1 MSSPRDVMPDET
13 RKALH
18 DAVAK
23 APVAQS
29 VAPAKLDV
37 YRREAS
43 ALLYVGMPR
52 DQAAQLI
59 ASRMALETVEGTQA
73 SAHAMWHIVQS
84 IRYNRLDVHFH
95 NDALVSWELRI
106 INGAAGV

>member
-18 DAVAK
+18 DAIAK
-23 APVAQS
+23 APVPQS
-29 VAPAKLDV
+29 AAPEKVDV

-43 ALLYVGMPR
+43 ALLRAGMPR

-59 ASRMALETVEGTQA
+59 TSRMGLETVEGTEA
-73 SAHAMWHIVQS
+73 AAHAMWHIVQS
-84 IRYNRLDVHFH
+84 LQYNRLDVHFR
-95 NDALVSWELRI
+95 NDALVSWELQI